1 VVIGDSMPLTFNA
14 IKTFSFVCFLLAQ
27 HLSNIQ
33 AMHSF
38 LRPIKSFLPGMA
50 CVECGKLHSE
60 KLMNK
65 ASFKR
70 VHGLKCLIMETTPW
84 PASLMNL

>member
-1 VVIGDSMPLTFNA
+1 
-14 IKTFSFVCFLLAQ
+14 
-27 HLSNIQ
+27 
-33 AMHSF
+33 
-38 LRPIKSFLPGMA
+38 MA